1 MRWKIGWVLGLM
13 LGAAAWAGCEGDIG
27 GKDEPIGPSADELG
41 VGEVGMRRLTAYEYD
56 NLLRDLLGDDTRPA
70 TTVLPEDLRTPY
82 DNAYDDQVP
91 SQVLIEGLETLAR
104 DAAQSLVLDASRRD
118 AVVGCTPADPT
129 DVACL
134 RSFIEHTGRLAW
146 RRPLTPAEVDDLL
159 ALGSS
164 FMEQTGE
171 PYAGI
176 EVVLRAFL
184 QSAELV
190 YRLELGTPVNGQP
203 DLYELNGYEIASRMA
218 FLLWGSIPDDAL
230 LDLAAG
236 GGLDTP
242 AVRRDVAVTMLADP
256 RARRQLDRFHAM
268 WLGYETLPHAPDI
281 TSRMRQESAALLERV
296 IFDEPQS
303 WLALFESTESFLDDT
318 LAAHY
323 GLPAVGSSE
332 PIWVDVSA
340 SGRQGLLSHGSFLS
354 AASNPG
360 DTSPT
365 KRGKLIRERLMC
377 DPVPPPPPNV
387 PADDPPDETLGNCK
401 IDQYAVHRED
411 PGCASCHSLMDPIGF
426 GLENYDRAGVF
437 RDHDDGKPECIIAGD
452 GELTGIGTF
461 NGPAELSTMLV
472 AEELLDACAVKQL
485 YQYTMGRELDEQ
497 DDAAVGTLVE
507 GFVESGHRFDELVLS
522 LVGHE
527 AFGYRLSPAVE
538 EGN

>member
-1 MRWKIGWVLGLM
+1 
-13 LGAAAWAGCEGDIG
+13 
-27 GKDEPIGPSADELG
+27 
-41 VGEVGMRRLTAYEYD
+41 
-56 NLLRDLLGDDTRPA
+56 
-70 TTVLPEDLRTPY
+70 
-82 DNAYDDQVP
+82 
-91 SQVLIEGLETLAR
+91 
-104 DAAQSLVLDASRRD
+104 
-118 AVVGCTPADPT
+118 
-129 DVACL
+129 
-134 RSFIEHTGRLAW
+134 
-146 RRPLTPAEVDDLL
+146 
-159 ALGSS
+159 
-164 FMEQTGE
+164 MEQTGE